1 MITKFNYAI
10 RTEAVSL
17 CEETAGFCYWKSEVC
32 VCLLYRGCRTRLCE
46 DDFGSHLRMILS
58 DSQPCST
65 KRRQAG
71 ISRGISRLSLYMYE
85 LRSDIPLS
93 YMKIHTFM
101 AIQTLNIAFGLS
113 VGLLLEIR
121 SVAVFIISITSYSIV
136 LASDDTS

>member
-1 MITKFNYAI
+1 
-10 RTEAVSL
+10 
-17 CEETAGFCYWKSEVC
+17 
-32 VCLLYRGCRTRLCE
+32 
-46 DDFGSHLRMILS
+46 
-58 DSQPCST
+58 
-65 KRRQAG
+65 
-71 ISRGISRLSLYMYE
+71 MYE